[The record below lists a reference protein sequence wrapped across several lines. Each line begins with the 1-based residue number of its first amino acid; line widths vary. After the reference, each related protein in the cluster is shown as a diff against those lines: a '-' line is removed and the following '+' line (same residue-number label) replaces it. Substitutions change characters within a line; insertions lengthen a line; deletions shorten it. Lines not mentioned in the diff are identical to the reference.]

1 VALMEV
7 DNLTIQF
14 GGLTAVNSFNLKLKE
29 GELVAIIGPNG
40 AGKTTVFNMLTGIY
54 KPTSGDIKL
63 NGSSIVGMKPFE
75 FTAKGIARTFQN
87 IRLFSDMTVLDNI
100 KVALTLQVKYSF
112 AQALFRNKSF
122 LKNEDEL
129 EDNAYEILEI
139 LNLDSKADLLAKN
152 LPYGEQ
158 RRLEIARALATNPKI
173 LLLDEPVAGMN
184 PNEIEDVI
192 TLIADIRKRFNL
204 TILLIEHHMSV
215 VMSIA
220 DRIKVLDFGQT
231 IAEGIPEEIQNNP
244 KVIEAYLGGGAKKID
259 ARNK

>member
-1 VALMEV
+1 MALMEV

-14 GGLTAVNSFNLKLKE
+14 GGLTAVNSFNLKLE
-29 GELVAIIGPNG
+29 EEELVAIIGPNG